1 MPLAIE
7 MRNITK
13 KFPGILAND
22 GIDFMVESGEIHSL
36 LGENGAGK
44 TTLMNVLFGL
54 YRADE
59 GNILINGQ
67 KVKIA
72 NPKQA
77 LQCGLGMIHQHF
89 MLLNRMS
96 VLENVILGHEH
107 GNFTLD
113 MKKSYQVINNL
124 SQKYNFNLDLDE
136 KIENL
141 SVGFKQRVEI
151 LKTLYRGADII
162 ILDEPTAVLTPQEVD
177 KLFSTL
183 NFFKKQ
189 GKTIIFITHKLSET
203 MEISDRI
210 TVLRD
215 GKKVETVK
223 KEDTTQEKLAKLMVG
238 RNINFKLGKQKYNPG
253 QNLLLLEKV
262 KIFDKKDK
270 KVSFS
275 VHSGEILGIAGVEG
289 NGQLEM
295 EEMIVGLREVKTGK
309 ILLEKRDI
317 TNISTKER
325 KRLRLGYIPS
335 DRDRRA
341 MLANFT
347 IEENIILGYHF
358 HPPFFKRGV
367 IQEEE
372 ISRASKKLIEQFNIK
387 ATDSKQKIKF
397 LSGGNQQKIIISRE
411 VSQDPTVIIAAQPT
425 RGLDIGA
432 TEYIHNL
439 LLDLRNQGKAILLI
453 SADLT
458 EIMKLSDRIAV
469 LYEGEI
475 MAIKRANLFDEKEI
489 GLLMAGGTDNHK

>member
-1 MPLAIE
+1 MPFAIE

-22 GIDFMVESGEIHSL
+22 SIDFMVESGEIHSL

-44 TTLMNVLFGL
+44 TTLMNILFGL

-59 GNILINGQ
+59 GSILINGK
-67 KVKIA
+67 KVEIA

-96 VLENVILGHEH
+96 VLENVILGHER

-183 NFFKKQ
+183 NFLKKQ
-189 GKTIIFITHKLSET
+189 GKTIIFITHKLGET

-215 GKKVETVK
+215 GKKVETVE

-238 RNINFKLGKQKYNPG
+238 RNINFKLDKQKYNPG
-253 QNLLLLEKV
+253 QNLLSLKEVKV
-262 KIFDKKDK
+262 FDKKNK

-275 VHSGEILGIAGVEG
+275 VYGGEILGIAGVEG
-289 NGQLEM
+289 NGQLEI
-295 EEMIVGLREVKTGK
+295 EEIIMGLRKVKIGK

-335 DRDRRA
+335 DRHRRA

-347 IEENIILGYHF
+347 IEENMILGYHF
-358 HPPFFKRGV
+358 HPPFFKKGV
-367 IQEEE
+367 IQKEE
-372 ISRASKKLIEQFNIK
+372 ISRDSKKLIEQFDIK
-387 ATDSKQKIKF
+387 ATDSKQIIKF
-397 LSGGNQQKIIISRE
+397 LSGGNQQKVIISRE
-411 VSQDPTVIIAAQPT
+411 ISQDPIVIIAAQPT

-439 LLDLRNQGKAILLI
+439 LLDLRSQGKAILLI